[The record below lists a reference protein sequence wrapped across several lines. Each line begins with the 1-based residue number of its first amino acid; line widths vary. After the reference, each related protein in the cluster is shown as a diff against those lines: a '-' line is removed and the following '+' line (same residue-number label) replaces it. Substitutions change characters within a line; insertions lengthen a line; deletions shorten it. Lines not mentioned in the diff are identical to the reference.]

1 MPRETEG
8 ANTMSDVKRR
18 DFLKRT
24 AATLSGAAV
33 GIGVPVAIVM
43 PNASRICPVNTYLK
57 GSVPQSALALPW
69 TAEAQERLARVPAG
83 FMRDIAR
90 TQSARLAHER
100 GELEVSLTSV
110 EGAIARATS
119 WMNHATGSA

>member
-1 MPRETEG
+1 
-8 ANTMSDVKRR
+8 MSDVKRR

-33 GIGVPVAIVM
+33 GIGLPAAVVL
-43 PNASRICPVNTYLK
+43 PNASKICPVNTYLK
-57 GSVPQSALALPW
+57 GDVPQAALALPW
-69 TAEAQERLARVPAG
+69 SPEAQERLARVPAG
-83 FMRDIAR
+83 FMQDIAR

-100 GELEVSLTSV
+100 GANEVTLATV
-110 EGAIARATS
+110 EDAIARATS